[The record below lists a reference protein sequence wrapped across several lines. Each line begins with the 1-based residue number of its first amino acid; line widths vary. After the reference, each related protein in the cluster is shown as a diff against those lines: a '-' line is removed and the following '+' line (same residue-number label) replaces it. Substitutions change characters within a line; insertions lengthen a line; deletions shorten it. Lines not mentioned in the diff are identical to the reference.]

1 VEFGARLALSRDT
14 QNLSMGALR
23 MTASNMEN
31 EEITPYKMTAEGQK
45 LLEAAQALRRTLAHH
60 ARAER
65 DGVAVLK
72 PPKSG
77 VAETVA
83 SMLAA
88 GFDVALVD
96 DLLDEFEE
104 ISERGCRVFE
114 LHFFAGVPVDEIAG
128 LMQVPP
134 RVAERDWSVA
144 KAWLYERLKKK

>member
-1 VEFGARLALSRDT
+1 MPE
-14 QNLSMGALR
+14 
-23 MTASNMEN
+23 
-31 EEITPYKMTAEGQK
+31 EEIIPYSLTVEGQK
-45 LLEAAQALRRTLAHH
+45 ILEGAQILRRALAHH

-65 DGVAVLK
+65 DGVKVIG
-72 PPKSG
+72 PPKPG

-104 ISERGCRVFE
+104 ISERGTRVFE
-114 LHFFAGVPVDEIAG
+114 LHFFAGIPVPRISS

-134 RVAERDWSVA
+134 RVTERDWSVA
-144 KAWLYERLKKK
+144 KAWIYEHLKQK

>member
-1 VEFGARLALSRDT
+1 MPE
-14 QNLSMGALR
+14 
-23 MTASNMEN
+23 
-31 EEITPYKMTAEGQK
+31 EEIIPYSLTVEGQK
-45 LLEAAQALRRTLAHH
+45 ILEGAQILRRALAHH

-65 DGVAVLK
+65 DGVKVIG
-72 PPKSG
+72 PPKPG

-104 ISERGCRVFE
+104 VSERGTRVFE
-114 LHFFAGVPVDEIAG
+114 LHFFAGIPVPRISS

-134 RVAERDWSVA
+134 RVTERDWSVA
-144 KAWLYERLKKK
+144 KAWLYEHLKQK

>member
-1 VEFGARLALSRDT
+1 MA
-14 QNLSMGALR
+14 ALR
-23 MTASNMEN
+23 MEN
-31 EEITPYKMTAEGQK
+31 EEITPYNLTAEGQK

-65 DGVAVLK
+65 DGVTVLR
-72 PPKSG
+72 PPKPG
-77 VAETVA
+77 VAETAA
-83 SMLAA
+83 SMLSA

-114 LHFFAGVPVDEIAG
+114 LHFFAGVPVDEIAA

-134 RVAERDWSVA
+134 RVTERDWSVA

>member
-1 VEFGARLALSRDT
+1 MTV
-14 QNLSMGALR
+14 LR
-23 MTASNMEN
+23 
-31 EEITPYKMTAEGQK
+31 
-45 LLEAAQALRRTLAHH
+45 
-60 ARAER
+60 
-65 DGVAVLK
+65 
-72 PPKSG
+72 PPEPG
-77 VAETVA
+77 IADTVA

-114 LHFFAGVPVDEIAG
+114 LHFFAGIPVDEIAS

-144 KAWLYERLKKK
+144 KAGCTNT

>member
-1 VEFGARLALSRDT
+1 MPE
-14 QNLSMGALR
+14 
-23 MTASNMEN
+23 
-31 EEITPYKMTAEGQK
+31 EEIIPYSLTAEGQK
-45 LLEAAQALRRTLAHH
+45 ILEGAQILRRALAHH

-65 DGVAVLK
+65 DGVKVIG
-72 PPKSG
+72 PPKPG

-104 ISERGCRVFE
+104 ISERGTRVFE
-114 LHFFAGVPVDEIAG
+114 LHFFAGIPVPRISS

-134 RVAERDWSVA
+134 RVTERDWSVA
-144 KAWLYERLKKK
+144 KAWIYEHLKQK

>member
-1 VEFGARLALSRDT
+1 MSPESITEA
-14 QNLSMGALR
+14 
-23 MTASNMEN
+23 
-31 EEITPYKMTAEGQK
+31 EITPYHLTAKGK
-45 LLEAAQALRRTLAHH
+45 TLLEAAQALRRTLAHH
-60 ARAER
+60 ARSER
-65 DGVAVLK
+65 DGVTVLR
-72 PPKSG
+72 PPKPG

-114 LHFFAGVPVDEIAG
+114 LHFFAGVPVNEIAP

-134 RVAERDWSVA
+134 RVTERDWSVA
-144 KAWLYERLKKK
+144 KAWLYEHLKTK